1 MKYLSLTGLTYF
13 WSKIKAKI
21 DGLAFYIPIS
31 SSNTTTVTW
40 EDVYTAHTNNAII
53 VAKIDYVENGVTI
66 PVAVPLYTLLGN
78 QSGGTVMFTFVLGT
92 STITYMVTGTGSNTC
107 TVIKQ
112 PQNFELISNKSQD
125 IVGNSA
131 STSLYPS
138 AKAVYDQFQRKPDVV
153 WEVSDVSQGLL
164 ALNTNISSNVA
175 WQLTNLDLTPYK
187 RIKIYAK
194 AGRKTGALAADS
206 SIVPAVVIEMLLDD
220 RAKETV
226 TQNVFLGSAVIQN
239 PNDAN
244 RLGTLTCAVSADKT
258 KFAVLRQ
265 TSIYGTAATSNTD
278 TYEYVF
284 LIEGYY
290 D

>member
-1 MKYLSLTGLTYF
+1 MKYLDLTGLTYF
-13 WSKIKAKI
+13 WAKIKAKI
-21 DGLAFYIPIS
+21 DGLTFYIPIS

-53 VAKIDYVENGVTI
+53 VAKIDYVENGATI

-112 PQNFELISNKSQD
+112 SQNFELISNKSQD
-125 IVGNSA
+125 ITSN
-131 STSLYPS
+131 STSETLYPS
-138 AKAVYDQFQRKPDVV
+138 TKAVFDQFQRKPVTV
-153 WEVSDVSQGLL
+153 WEVADVTQGLI
-164 ALNTNISSNVA
+164 ALNANISSSLA
-175 WQLTNLDLTPYK
+175 WQLTSLDLTPYK

-194 AGRKTGALAADS
+194 AGRKTGSLSADS
-206 SIVPAVVIEMLLDD
+206 SIVPAVIVEMLLDD

-226 TQNVFLGSAVIQN
+226 TQNVFLGSALVQN

>member
-1 MKYLSLTGLTYF
+1 MKYLDLTGLTYF
-13 WSKIKAKI
+13 WNKIKAKI
-21 DGLAFYIPIS
+21 DGLTFYIPIT

-40 EDVYTAHTNNAII
+40 EEVYTAHTNNAII
-53 VAKIDYVENGVTI
+53 VAQIDYLENGATI
-66 PVAVPLYTLLGN
+66 PVVVPLYTLLGN

-92 STITYMVTGTGSNTC
+92 STLTYMVTGTGSNTC

-112 PQNFELISNKSQD
+112 SQNFELISNKTND

-138 AKAVYDQFQRKPDVV
+138 AKSVFDQFQRKPVTV
-153 WEVSDVSQGLL
+153 WEVTDVTQGLI
-164 ALNTNISSNVA
+164 ALNANLSSNLA
-175 WQLTNLDLTPYK
+175 WQLTNLDLTPFK

-194 AGRKTGALAADS
+194 AGRKTGSLAADS
-206 SIVPAVVIEMLLDD
+206 SIVPAVIVEMLLDD

-226 TQNVFLGSAVIQN
+226 TQNVFIGSALVQN

-278 TYEYVF
+278 TYEFVF
-284 LIEGYY
+284 KIEGYY

>member
-1 MKYLSLTGLTYF
+1 MSNIGRGTTPTNKFNVSMDLTEAT
-13 WSKIKAKI
+13 
-21 DGLAFYIPIS
+21 
-31 SSNTTTVTW
+31 
-40 EDVYTAHTNNAII
+40 
-53 VAKIDYVENGVTI
+53 
-66 PVAVPLYTLLGN
+66 VAV
-78 QSGGTVMFTFVLGT
+78 F
-92 STITYMVTGTGSNTC
+92 
-107 TVIKQ
+107 
-112 PQNFELISNKSQD
+112 
-125 IVGNSA
+125 
-131 STSLYPS
+131 
-138 AKAVYDQFQRKPDVV
+138 DQFQRKPVTV

-164 ALNTNISSNVA
+164 ALNAGISSSVA
-175 WQLTNLDLTPYK
+175 WQLTNLDLSPYK

-194 AGRKTGALAADS
+194 AGRKTGSLSADS
-206 SIVPAVVIEMLLDD
+206 SIVPAVIVEMLLDD

-226 TQNVFLGSAVIQN
+226 SQNVFLGSALVQN